1 MARYTGPVC
10 RICRRHGLKLFLKGE
25 RCFGPKCAIERRN
38 FPPGD
43 HGQRRRKLS
52 EYANQLKEKQKA
64 RYVYGVLEKQFRK
77 HFGAAERRQGMTGA
91 NLLRVLE
98 SRLDNV
104 VYRMGFADSRRQAR
118 QLVRHGH
125 FSLNGR
131 RTDIPS
137 ALVKPGDEIAVMPK
151 ARQLEYF
158 KIVQEGLARKGV
170 PAWIDMDAA
179 NMRGRVVNLPGR
191 DEIETNVNE
200 QLIVEYYSR

>member
-10 RICRRHGLKLFLKGE
+10 RICRRYGLKLFLKGE

-38 FPPGD
+38 YPPGD

-52 EYANQLKEKQKA
+52 EYANQLKEKQKS
-64 RYVYGVLEKQFRK
+64 RYIYGVLERQFRK
-77 HFGAAERRQGMTGA
+77 HYAVADRGQGATGFK
-91 NLLRVLE
+91 LLRVLE

-104 VYRMGFADSRRQAR
+104 VYRLGFADSRRQAR

-125 FSLNGR
+125 FALNGR

-137 ALVKPGDEIAVMPK
+137 ALVKASDTISVMAK

-158 KIVQEGLARKGV
+158 KIVQEGLARKAV
-170 PAWIDMDAA
+170 PTWLELDVSGMS
-179 NMRGRVVNLPGR
+179 GRVVTLPGR
-191 DEIETNVNE
+191 DEIEVAINE
-200 QLIVEYYSR
+200 QLVVEFYSR

>member
-38 FPPGD
+38 VPPGE

-52 EYANQLKEKQKA
+52 EYANQLKEKQKS
-64 RYVYGVLEKQFRK
+64 RYVYGVLERQFRK
-77 HFGAAERRQGMTGA
+77 NFESASRHSGVTGLYLLQTLERRMD
-91 NLLRVLE
+91 NIVF
-98 SRLDNV
+98 RL
-104 VYRMGFADSRRQAR
+104 GFADSRKQAR

-137 ALVKPGDEIAVMPK
+137 ALVNPGDVVAVMPK
-151 ARQLEYF
+151 SRELEYF
-158 KIVQEGLARKGV
+158 KIVQEGLARKGL
-170 PAWIDMDAA
+170 ADWLERDATQ
-179 NMRGRVVNLPGR
+179 MSGRIGNLPSR
-191 DEIETNVNE
+191 AQIETPVNE
-200 QLIVEYYSR
+200 QLVVEYYSR